1 MIKVVAKC
9 TVKKQEVET
18 FKKYVADLIVL
29 SRKDEGNISYELYE
43 DIENPTI
50 LTFIEEWEDKN
61 VLDKHMSSKHF
72 VDTFTKLNPLQ
83 QEEMDINIYKKI

>member
-9 TVKKQEVET
+9 IVKIKEIEN
-18 FKKYVADLIVL
+18 FKKYVAELIVL

-43 DIENPTI
+43 DIENPSI
-50 LTFIEEWEDKN
+50 LTFIEEWQDKK
-61 VLDKHMSSKHF
+61 VLDQHMSSKHF

-83 QEEMDINIYKKI
+83 QEQMDINIYKKI